1 VLYQLSYAGVL
12 SRHFRLLPDFGSVAA
27 AGDDLRMEREQ
38 AVKRREGNEI
48 EFGRIVAFS
57 DGVFAI
63 AITLLV
69 LSLEMPKG
77 LASGEMVEALFDQW
91 DNLLAYA
98 ISFAVIGRF
107 WVVHHRFFAEVD
119 AFDGRLLGLNLLY
132 LAWIVLIPFSSEVL
146 GEYGS
151 EAPAVV
157 LYSLNLAVVVLV
169 GLWMNVDARRRGLTA
184 VDDETHREARI
195 RSTYI
200 AGVFLL
206 SVPLAF
212 LVPRIAPYLWLLLF
226 IDPAVRFRAGRVSRG
241 GK

>member
-1 VLYQLSYAGVL
+1 MA
-12 SRHFRLLPDFGSVAA
+12 RERAA
-27 AGDDLRMEREQ
+27 
-38 AVKRREGNEI
+38 KRREGNEI

-69 LSLEMPKG
+69 LGLGIEKG
-77 LASGEMVEALFDQW
+77 LSSRELTDALFDQW
-91 DNLLAYA
+91 DNLLAFA

-146 GEYGS
+146 GEYGG
-151 EAPAVV
+151 ETPAVV
-157 LYSLNLAVVVLV
+157 LYSVNLAAVVLV
-169 GLWMNVDARRRGLTA
+169 GLWMGVDARRRGLTSI
-184 VDDETHREARI
+184 DDETHRETRI
-195 RSTYI
+195 RSAYI

-212 LVPRIAPYLWLLLF
+212 LAPRAAPYLWLLLF
-226 IDPAVRFRAGRVSRG
+226 IDPSTTLATRIASRAGR
-241 GK
+241 